1 MDVFVVDTSVT
12 VKWFYPKAESLVK
25 EAIQILNDHLDGKI
39 HLITS
44 DFLLLELAN
53 ALIIGKK
60 MTPPLVKRCLS
71 AIVNC
76 QMSIVPVD
84 KNLIGESIGLARKQE
99 LTCYD
104 AVFLALAKVNSCRLI
119 AADGKG
125 YGKITDGSVMMLKD
139 YPKI

>member
-1 MDVFVVDTSVT
+1 MDIFAVDTSVT
-12 VKWFYPKAESLVK
+12 VKWFYPQKESLVK

-53 ALIIGKK
+53 ALIIGKG

-76 QMSIVPVD
+76 QMSIVSVD
-84 KNLIGESIGLARKQE
+84 KNLIGESIVLAGEQGL
-99 LTCYD
+99 TSYD

-119 AADGKG
+119 SADEKG
-125 YGKITDGSVMMLKD
+125 HGKITDGSVLMLKD

>member
-1 MDVFVVDTSVT
+1 MDIFVVDTSVT
-12 VKWFYPKAESLVK
+12 VKWFYPQKESLVE

-53 ALIIGKK
+53 ALIIGKG

-84 KNLIGESIGLARKQE
+84 KNLIGESIGLAGEQE
-99 LTCYD
+99 LTSYD

-119 AADGKG
+119 SADENGH
-125 YGKITDGSVMMLKD
+125 GKITDGSVMMLKD
-139 YPKI
+139 YPD